1 MNRKSTNFVYSAK
14 GFEKSNCDEKA
25 VEYDQLEYMLK
36 KEKSLNKQL
45 LDDNT
50 RLRRE
55 ETAKNM

>member
-36 KEKSLNKQL
+36 KEKSLKLSFFYNIKVIQQ
-45 LDDNT
+45 
-50 RLRRE
+50 
-55 ETAKNM
+55 KIS